1 MTQIKIENSFAD
13 NTKRKMTIGNFADNS
28 AAVNPTTV
36 KSNIRNINSN
46 TSDIAN
52 LYLSEGGA
60 SFTGITYAEIYIET
74 QTEIAI

>member
-13 NTKRKMTIGNFADNS
+13 NTTRKMTIGNFEDNS
-28 AAVNPTTV
+28 AAVNQTTV
-36 KSNIRNINSN
+36 KTNISNINLNAA
-46 TSDIAN
+46 DIAN

-74 QTEIAI
+74 QSEIAI